1 MADGDSTNISEIMGT
16 ISDSVI
22 NPVKDEIGKMIEV
35 GAQSVSGSD
44 DPQSYAKKQQ
54 QEMEQKQKDAKA
66 AAYQR
71 DFLAKLAE
79 EEQKA
84 RQAAAQRDQT
94 WEQRNQAEVQK
105 DQVKKFEED
114 KKEASVNQAV
124 YNAERTKEQ
133 RGGVGG

>member
-44 DPQSYAKKQQ
+44 DPQSQAKKQQ